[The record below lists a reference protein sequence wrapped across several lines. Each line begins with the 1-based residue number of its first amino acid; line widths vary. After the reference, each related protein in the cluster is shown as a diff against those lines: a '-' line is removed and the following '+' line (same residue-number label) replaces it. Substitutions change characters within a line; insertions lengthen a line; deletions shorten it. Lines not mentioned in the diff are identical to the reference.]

1 MKKFIVMPFFCTYL
15 PQYVSFVMPADF
27 CCCLEVQIDLKDIK
41 RLTHVYNIDKVFLSK
56 LET

>member
-1 MKKFIVMPFFCTYL
+1 
-15 PQYVSFVMPADF
+15 MPADF